1 MKKLL
6 LAIILL
12 FSTIGL
18 IGCTDSSDT
27 TTGTTD
33 STTDSSTSS
42 TVKLTVWVSSASE
55 AITREMLEDYKALN
69 PDTNYEFTIGT
80 VSEAD
85 AKTEILKDVD
95 AAADVFA
102 FAQDHLE
109 ELVTAGAISQIG
121 GTYKTEATEANT
133 ADSIAASTIDDKL
146 YAFPMTADNGYF
158 MYYDK
163 RVFTNEADLLSIESM
178 IATAQADNG
187 KKVFLDMGN
196 GFYTASLLFATGNRM
211 DLTDADFDD
220 ADGIKVAEAMQ
231 ALINTTGFSKTAT
244 EFPGGMGTT
253 LAAGVGGTWNA
264 ADIITAI
271 GEENMGCTKL
281 PTIKIDG
288 VDTQLASFAGYKLIG
303 VKAGSSNAVEANKLA
318 LFLSNEENQLT
329 RFEELGF
336 GPSNVGALAN
346 EEVVANVPLTGLAAQ
361 SPYSVPQTN
370 VPGTFWDAC
379 TALSNALETP
389 GTSTVEEI
397 LAQFMAAVYP
407 A

>member
-1 MKKLL
+1 MKKIL

-27 TTGTTD
+27 TGDTGT
-33 STTDSSTSS
+33 TSS

-55 AITREMLEDYKALN
+55 AMTKQMLEDYKALN
-69 PDTNYEFTIGT
+69 PDTTYEFTVGT
-80 VSEAD
+80 VSEGD

-95 AAADVFA
+95 AAADVFT

-121 GTYKTEATEANT
+121 GTYKTEATDANT

-163 RVFTNEADLLSIESM
+163 RVFTNEDDLLSIESM
-178 IATAQADNG
+178 MTAAQADNG

-211 DLTDADFDD
+211 DLSDADFDD
-220 ADGIKVAEAMQ
+220 ADGVKVAEAMQ
-231 ALINTTGFSKTAT
+231 TLINTAGFSKNAD

-264 ADIITAI
+264 ADVIAAI

-281 PTIKIDG
+281 PTVKIDG

-336 GPSNVGALAN
+336 GPSNIAALAN
-346 EEVVANVPLTGLAAQ
+346 EDVIANVPLSGLAAQ

-379 TALSNALETP
+379 TALTNALETP
-389 GTSTVEEI
+389 GTSSIEDI